1 MVDINYVNGLIA
13 KSHIKLTALAQAMG
27 FSRQTLYSK
36 MKGEV
41 EFKPPEIDKLCIILR
56 LTDEEKSHIYTT

>member
-27 FSRQTLYSK
+27 LSRQTLYNK
-36 MKGEV
+36 MKGEA
-41 EFKPPEIDKLCIILR
+41 EFNPPEIDKLSVILR
-56 LTDEEKSHIYTT
+56 LTDEEKSHIYT